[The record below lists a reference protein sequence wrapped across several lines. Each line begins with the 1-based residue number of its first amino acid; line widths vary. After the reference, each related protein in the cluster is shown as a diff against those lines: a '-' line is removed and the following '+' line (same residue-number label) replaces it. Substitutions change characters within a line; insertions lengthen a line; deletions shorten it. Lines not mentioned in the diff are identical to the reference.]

1 MVGDYYTGSI
11 SESQLT
17 QKIMGDALKD
27 GRGDLAPT
35 TYLLFKE
42 IVYLIVGFTMRLSYI
57 SGLKRVFHARLGL
70 KLTFDIGL

>member
-1 MVGDYYTGSI
+1 
-11 SESQLT
+11 
-17 QKIMGDALKD
+17 MGHALKD

-42 IVYLIVGFTMRLSYI
+42 IVYLIVGFTITETVLYFVPT
-57 SGLKRVFHARLGL
+57 GLKRVFHTRLGL

>member
-17 QKIMGDALKD
+17 ETVLYFIPMG
-27 GRGDLAPT
+27 R
-35 TYLLFKE
+35 
-42 IVYLIVGFTMRLSYI
+42 
-57 SGLKRVFHARLGL
+57 KRVFHARLGL